1 MTSLTEK
8 PAHRP
13 GRTSP
18 GTRLLLLG
26 TGAQS
31 DRPCS
36 HLAARVPAVV
46 VSVEDRLA
54 PEHPL
59 PASADDAPGGQDE
72 GRRQAAEVVIRE
84 RREVRHVAHVLAF
97 VGDRLRR
104 EGAAV

>member
-8 PAHRP
+8 PAYRP

-26 TGAQS
+26 TGARS
-31 DRPCS
+31 DRLCS

-46 VSVEDRLA
+46 SVEDRLA
-54 PEHPL
+54 PEHSL
-59 PASADDAPGGQDE
+59 PASAEDAPPGQDE
-72 GRRQAAEVVIRE
+72 GRRQAAEVVIHE
-84 RREVRHVAHVLAF
+84 GREVRHVAHVLAF